1 MPFPPNLA
9 STFAPAT
16 RPSAAPELAGAPNGR
31 RFSGFAF
38 GSLSPSSNRIAYVPS
53 PFSASITPGYHLP
66 LLPNLHSI
74 LAPTDRL
81 PLPLDDGAAAGA
93 GADAGL
99 GGLPPTSLTCSGLAL
114 GSLSPSSNR
123 IANVPSEF
131 TASIVPG

>member
-16 RPSAAPELAGAPNGR
+16 RPSAAPELANAPNGR

-38 GSLSPSSNRIAYVPS
+38 GSLSPSSNRTAYVPS

-66 LLPNLHSI
+66 LLPNLHSTF
-74 LAPTDRL
+74 APTEKE
-81 PLPLDDGAAAGA
+81 PLLDDAAAGAGA

-99 GGLPPTSLTCSGLAL
+99 SGLPPTSLMCSGLAL

-123 IANVPSEF
+123 TAKVPSGF
-131 TASIVPG
+131 AAS

>member
-16 RPSAAPELAGAPNGR
+16 RPSAAPELADAPKRR

-38 GSLSPSSNRIAYVPS
+38 GSLSPSSNRTAYVPS
-53 PFSASITPGYHLP
+53 PFSASITPGYQLP
-66 LLPNLHSI
+66 FLPNLHSTF
-74 LAPTDRL
+74 APTEKE
-81 PLPLDDGAAAGA
+81 PLLDDAAAGA

-99 GGLPPTSLTCSGLAL
+99 GGLPPTSLMCSGLAL

-123 IANVPSEF
+123 IANVPSGF
-131 TASIVPG
+131 AASIVP